1 MITLVFY
8 RCSVDQL
15 LSYANQRETLP
26 LALLPFNAFVFQVKS
41 LISFLQSLWNK
52 SSPGRLSHSQLLTFC
67 SRTAFRFAPATDIG
81 LIKKKRFCK
90 DM

>member
-1 MITLVFY
+1 MFY
-8 RCSVDQL
+8 RSSVDQL

-26 LALLPFNAFVFQVKS
+26 LALRPFNGFVFQVES
-41 LISFLQSLWNK
+41 LISFFQSLWNK

-67 SRTAFRFAPATDIG
+67 SRAAIRFAPATDIG
-81 LIKKKRFCK
+81 LIKNKCFCK